1 MLKEIFI
8 KNFILI
14 DELRLEFNN
23 GFNVFL
29 GETGA
34 GKSIIFKAID
44 IALGAKTSK
53 DVLKN
58 PDKNAL
64 IELTFLDNDEETVIS
79 REISKTGTK
88 PRLNGAMVTLD
99 IINQMREK
107 LADIHSQHQTY
118 TYLQSKYHIEL
129 LDSYIESI
137 DTDFKKTLEQYKNNY
152 SQFKEVTKK
161 LETIENSE
169 KESKE
174 RIEFLKFQTEE
185 IEQAEIKE
193 NEEEELNSEL
203 DILSNL

>member
-64 IELTFLDNDEETVIS
+64 IELTFLDSDEETVIS

-118 TYLQSKYHIEL
+118 TYLQSMYNIEL

-137 DTDFKKTLEQYKNNY
+137 DTDFKKTL
-152 SQFKEVTKK
+152 
-161 LETIENSE
+161 
-169 KESKE
+169 
-174 RIEFLKFQTEE
+174 
-185 IEQAEIKE
+185 
-193 NEEEELNSEL
+193 
-203 DILSNL
+203 